1 MDGVS
6 LEGQDLAGEHRAQK
20 QVCARLLLRL
30 QRFQGSIH
38 KELAQLFQDRTTLC
52 GQVPGTPMMAAAK
65 SNGAC
70 PVLCCVC
77 CWL

>member
-6 LEGQDLAGEHRAQK
+6 LEGQELAVEHRAQK
-20 QVCARLLLRL
+20 EVCARLLWRL

-38 KELAQLFQDRTTLC
+38 KEPTQLFQDRTTES
-52 GQVPGTPMMAAAK
+52 GQVPGTPMMTAAK
-65 SNGAC
+65 SNGTC